1 MKLIKLIIRI
11 ITGLVFIFSG
21 FVKGIDPLGSTYK
34 FIDYFY
40 AFHLEF
46 LKDIALP
53 LAIFLC
59 AAEFIVGFS
68 LVTGYKVKYGI
79 WGVTIFML
87 IFTPLTFVL
96 ALSNPVTDCGCFGD
110 AIKLT
115 NWETFFKNI
124 ILSFFVL
131 IIFPRKKENE
141 NSPNP
146 KVEWAI
152 LASTFLAFIFFSFY
166 NYKNLPLIDFLP
178 YKIGANI
185 SEKMSIPEGAP
196 VNEYYTTFFYEKNG
210 QEQEFT
216 LENYPANDTTWK
228 FVRQN
233 SKIIKKGYEPPIHD
247 FSFSS
252 ESGEDMT
259 NTILSYSGYSFIMV
273 SKKISEASEVDLQR
287 GFELGSYLA
296 EKKIP
301 FYIFT
306 ASARDE
312 VASID
317 NGLVFCFGDEITLKT
332 MVRANPGFMLL
343 HNGTIAGKWSSSNI
357 PDYEWFDNSLIQ

>member
-1 MKLIKLIIRI
+1 MKLTKLIIRI

-34 FIDYFY
+34 FIDYFQ

-68 LVTGYKVKYGI
+68 LVTGYKLKYGI

-115 NWETFFKNI
+115 NWQTFYKNI
-124 ILSFFVL
+124 VLSLFVL
-131 IIFPRKKENE
+131 IIFPGKKEIENE
-141 NSPNP
+141 SNP
-146 KVEWAI
+146 KLAWSI
-152 LASTFLAFIFFSFY
+152 LVSAFIAFIIFSFY

-178 YKIGANI
+178 YNIGTNI

-196 VNEYYTTFFYEKNG
+196 VNEYNTTFIYEKEG

-252 ESGEDMT
+252 ASGDDMT
-259 NTILSYSGYSFIMV
+259 NMILSYPGYSVIMI
-273 SKKISEASEVDLQR
+273 SKKISEVREDELQK

-296 EKKIP
+296 EKGIP

-312 VASID
+312 VASI
-317 NGLVFCFGDEITLKT
+317 NNELVFCFGDEITLKT
-332 MVRANPGFMLL
+332 MVRSNPGFILL
-343 HNGTIAGKWSSSNI
+343 HNGIIAGKWSSSNV
-357 PDYEWFDNSLIQ
+357 PDYEWFNKNIL